1 MTTKTMI
8 FVVVVAVMTRGA
20 VAKEEGEQEGLG
32 LKKEGLTQCHNLL
45 GAEGRDQG
53 AAAVVFCRFFESPS
67 KSHKP
72 RGAAQIY
79 FLGQTQTMGL

>member
-20 VAKEEGEQEGLG
+20 VAKEEWEQEGLG

>member
-20 VAKEEGEQEGLG
+20 VTLEEEEQDGFK

-79 FLGQTQTMGL
+79 FLGQTQTMGQ

>member
-1 MTTKTMI
+1 MATQTMI

-20 VAKEEGEQEGLG
+20 VTMEEEKQEGFG

-53 AAAVVFCRFFESPS
+53 AAAVVFCRFFESP
-67 KSHKP
+67 P
-72 RGAAQIY
+72 
-79 FLGQTQTMGL
+79 

>member
-1 MTTKTMI
+1 MATQTMI

-20 VAKEEGEQEGLG
+20 VTMEEDEKEEFGS
-32 LKKEGLTQCHNLL
+32 KKEGLTQCHNLL
-45 GAEGRDQG
+45 GAEGRHQG

>member
-20 VAKEEGEQEGLG
+20 VTLEEEEQDGFK

-45 GAEGRDQG
+45 GAEGRHQG
-53 AAAVVFCRFFESPS
+53 AAAVVFCRF
-67 KSHKP
+67 
-72 RGAAQIY
+72 
-79 FLGQTQTMGL
+79 